1 MAHEPNMQE
10 AVRPS
15 VTRITGAR
23 ALPHFNPL
31 TVIDVRPETRDAV
44 SVAFEPG
51 EFAELYRFIPGE
63 FLTLQ
68 RRFGGEEI
76 RRCYSISSGL
86 DDRELRVVIKKVP
99 GGIFSEF
106 ANTELRAGM
115 TLDVMTPTGTF
126 TKAIDPG
133 VARNYV
139 GFAVGSGITPII
151 SIVRSVLSGEP
162 DSHFT
167 LFYGNR
173 DSASIIFR
181 EALQDL
187 KDIYLTRLSVVH
199 FLSREVS
206 HVALHSGRIDAE
218 KLVAL
223 SRLYFD
229 PSRVDMAFLCGP
241 GEMVS
246 ALREALV
253 ALGLDSHKVRQEL
266 FTPSGRPTAML
277 PREEVN
283 EEVVGDVAV
292 TAILNGVGRRFRM
305 KASESNIVDA
315 ARANGIALPYSCK
328 GGMCATCR
336 ARVTEGAVTMA
347 ANYSLEAWELESG
360 YVLTCQ
366 ARPSTPTVTVD
377 YDHV

>member
-1 MAHEPNMQE
+1 MQQ
-10 AVRPS
+10 AVAPA
-15 VTRITGAR
+15 VTRVTGAR
-23 ALPHFNPL
+23 AVPHFNPL
-31 TVIDVRPETRDAV
+31 RVVDVRPETPDSV

-51 EFAELYRFIPGE
+51 ELAELYRFVPGE
-63 FLTLQ
+63 YLTL
-68 RRFGGEEI
+68 RHRFDGEEI

-99 GGIFSEF
+99 GGAFSEF

-115 TLDVMTPTGTF
+115 MLDVMTPTGTF
-126 TKAIDPG
+126 TQTIVPEA
-133 VARNYV
+133 ARNYV

-151 SIVRSVLSGEP
+151 SILRSVLAGEP
-162 DSHFT
+162 DSRFT

-187 KDIYLTRLSVVH
+187 KDVYLTRLSVVH
-199 FLSREVS
+199 FLSREVT
-206 HVALHSGRIDAE
+206 HVELHSGRIDAG
-218 KLVAL
+218 KLVTL
-223 SRLYFD
+223 SDLHFD
-229 PSRVDMAFLCGP
+229 PSRVDTAFLCGP

-246 ALREALV
+246 ALREALI
-253 ALGLDSHKVRQEL
+253 ALGLDPHKVRQEL

-277 PREEVN
+277 PRAEVSD
-283 EEVVGDVAV
+283 EVVGDIAV

-336 ARVTEGAVTMA
+336 ARLTEGAVTMA
-347 ANYSLEAWELESG
+347 ANYSLEAWELDSG

-366 ARPSTPTVTVD
+366 ARPSTSTVTVD